1 LDEAS
6 LAAFHFTAA
15 SAAVDCTPL
24 APYVLGTCPDW
35 GCSVGAMSVHAA
47 GIGLEGL
54 AEVRAVPLAVRAV
67 RTPRGGDFSY
77 LVPAC
82 CCKARQGEEEETE
95 TGAGASAGAG
105 SGYG

>member
-6 LAAFHFTAA
+6 LAAFHSTAA

-24 APYVLGTCPDW
+24 APYALGTCPDW
-35 GCSVGAMSVHAA
+35 GCSVRALSVHTA

-54 AEVRAVPLAVRAV
+54 AEGISRLPVRAV
-67 RTPRGGDFSY
+67 RTTRGGDFSY

-82 CCKARQGEEEETE
+82 CCKARQGEEEDTE